1 MRIFFIGMM
10 GSGKSFLGRQVA
22 AKLGLNFI
30 DLDEVLEASEQK
42 PISEIFASV
51 GEEGFRII
59 EARTLRKLE
68 QKDNFLLAS
77 GGGAPCYFQNMD
89 WMNRVGLTIFINP
102 PLSWIVDRL
111 DQTEKSK
118 RPLLSGKNDEEI
130 AGFFYD
136 LLEYRRMYYE
146 AADIIYSPR
155 NQDNMLIDLLSII
168 GSAKKTPHLQKKME
182 G

>member
-1 MRIFFIGMM
+1 LIG
-10 GSGKSFLGRQVA
+10 S
-22 AKLGLNFI
+22 I
-30 DLDEVLEASEQK
+30 K
-42 PISEIFASV
+42 P
-51 GEEGFRII
+51 
-59 EARTLRKLE
+59 K
-68 QKDNFLLAS
+68 
-77 GGGAPCYFQNMD
+77 
-89 WMNRVGLTIFINP
+89 
-102 PLSWIVDRL
+102 
-111 DQTEKSK
+111 KSK